1 MNKQELIEKIENLN
15 KLYGER
21 YYVAID
27 DVLNLVNQLDESEKP
42 IRLKDVIKRIKEFDD
57 GTKFKWTYDILKELG
72 SDFGSKMF
80 HEAYQ
85 QGRFDEEI
93 EANYGREKVKI
104 PQFVAGWIKYCKLT
118 GVNLYH
124 ALEMGDLY
132 FYNYANQK
140 DYSKLKEFFE
150 VEGNQELFAR
160 AWLDGYTIEEKRYMV
175 KVKNVLARQGT
186 LNRSKKSKR
195 FIFSN
200 PEENS
205 LYDTKFTRK
214 ELEDAGFGEVFNSPL
229 FEVEEVEI

>member
-27 DVLNLVNQLDESEKP
+27 DVLNLVNQLDEPKKP

-93 EANYGREKVKI
+93 ETYYGREKVKI
-104 PQFVAGWIKYCKLT
+104 PQFVAEYI
-118 GVNLYH
+118 
-124 ALEMGDLY
+124 D
-132 FYNYANQK
+132 
-140 DYSKLKEFFE
+140 
-150 VEGNQELFAR
+150 
-160 AWLDGYTIEEKRYMV
+160 KRKMIIIIYLV
-175 KVKNVLARQGT
+175 R
-186 LNRSKKSKR
+186 
-195 FIFSN
+195 
-200 PEENS
+200 
-205 LYDTKFTRK
+205 
-214 ELEDAGFGEVFNSPL
+214 
-229 FEVEEVEI
+229 